1 MNVAQSTI
9 TLTFGDCA
17 ENHVGMEQLGARGE
31 AGDGFTVE
39 ELVAL
44 KAEFDTLGLTSELIR
59 LDEVAGAGITG
70 LAPAAVL
77 VLRGGVDA
85 LLESS
90 DYRHADLFAEQAA
103 LEVDKKAFMYGRVV
117 NKHARWNLCFD
128 DAGKEPA
135 YEEGRGRVIGF
146 NTVTITQHLYN
157 NLERLFG
164 PKARGMK
171 GEGNYY
177 YDVSKC
183 GIGFHGDSERR
194 KVIGV
199 RLGAAMTMHWQWFR
213 EGAPIGE
220 RILVPLNGG
229 DVYVM
234 SEKAVGTDWKS
245 KKIATLRHATG
256 AAKFTTI

>member
-1 MNVAQSTI
+1 MDATHSTI

-17 ENHVGMEQLGARGE
+17 ENHVGMEQLGARG
-31 AGDGFTVE
+31 AVGDGFTVE
-39 ELVAL
+39 ELVAM
-44 KAEFDTLGLTSELIR
+44 KAEFDELGLVCELIH
-59 LDEVAGAGITG
+59 LNLVAGVAD
-70 LAPAAVL
+70 LPPAAVL

-85 LLESS
+85 LLVDSG
-90 DYRHADLFAEQAA
+90 YKAGDLFAEQAA
-103 LEVDKKAFMYGRVV
+103 LDVDKKALMYGRVV
-117 NKHARWNLCFD
+117 NKSARWNLCFD
-128 DAGKEPA
+128 ETSREPA
-135 YEEGRGRVIGF
+135 YEEGRGRIIGF
-146 NTVTITQHLYN
+146 NTVPITRHLYE
-157 NLERLFG
+157 NLEGLFG

-199 RLGAAMTMHWQWFR
+199 RLGASVPMHYQWFR
-213 EGAPIGE
+213 EGAPIGT
-220 RILVPLNGG
+220 RIQVTMNGG

-245 KKIATLRHATG
+245 KKIPTLRHATG
-256 AAKFTTI
+256 AAKYTTI